1 MWLRTRTQTL
11 NDELSDAL
19 FRDKKVP
26 QGGFPKTIMRKELAT
41 LFEEKLIPYHAVQV
55 NDRVVVKKGSHHS
68 IDVVTKKVKGAK
80 SLQTMVYHTDE
91 FSIDIRELL
100 KSLSKACASRC
111 VRGWSMMCS
120 GCIHKDNEGAYV
132 QLQGRMGTIVKNCL
146 IKEYKVPAKYI
157 NVN

>member
-1 MWLRTRTQTL
+1 M
-11 NDELSDAL
+11 
-19 FRDKKVP
+19 
-26 QGGFPKTIMRKELAT
+26 
-41 LFEEKLIPYHAVQV
+41 
-55 NDRVVVKKGSHHS
+55 
-68 IDVVTKKVKGAK
+68 VTKKVKGAK

-120 GCIHKDNEGAYV
+120 GCIHKDNEGEYV
-132 QLQGRMGTIVKNCL
+132 QLQGRMGSIVKNCL